1 MFKKD
6 LEKRLNL
13 KGNSK
18 TNRVMMVEELRDTSI
33 RCNQTKRYWHK
44 EWIEEVS
51 DTFYDREKQITIDE
65 SEKQKMS
72 IHKSIIEHFTE
83 HARTTIQSN
92 NALQQINFI
101 RI

>member
-33 RCNQTKRYWHK
+33 RFNQKKRYWHK

-51 DTFYDREKQITIDE
+51 DTFYDR
-65 SEKQKMS
+65 
-72 IHKSIIEHFTE
+72 
-83 HARTTIQSN
+83 
-92 NALQQINFI
+92 
-101 RI
+101 